1 MKTTEWAFEF
11 ASPLGPITVGSSR
24 LGVCSL
30 AFGSV
35 ACTDTT
41 GDPHRAGPALA
52 AYFAGDP
59 GPLHALPLDLGGT
72 PFQQQ
77 VWALLRAI
85 PYGQTTT
92 YGALAEATGSLER
105 TRAVGRANGHNP
117 VAIAVPCHRVIGRS
131 GHLVGYAGG
140 LENKRWLL
148 AHEGAPGFLVP

>member
-11 ASPLGPITVGSSR
+11 TSPLGPITVGSSR
-24 LGVCSL
+24 VGVCSL
-30 AFGSV
+30 AFGSTGRV
-35 ACTDTT
+35 DPT
-41 GDPHRAGPALA
+41 GDPHGAGPALA
-52 AYFAGDP
+52 AYFAGVP
-59 GPLHALPLDLGGT
+59 RPLHALPLDLGGT

-92 YGALAEATGSLER
+92 YGALAEATGSLKR

-117 VAIAVPCHRVIGRS
+117 VALAVPCHRVIGRS